1 MPVWPNKEGSLSSI
15 TGVSANEPRSC
26 PVPAGTEPAWPE
38 LGGEGHQE
46 QAMGQSLGT
55 SAQQTDVYS
64 VKTHRE
70 GVNKARMGAKS
81 HETSKGQENSAWGE
95 EECWIGG
102 LTGKRHCIL
111 GLYCREH

>member
-1 MPVWPNKEGSLSSI
+1 
-15 TGVSANEPRSC
+15 
-26 PVPAGTEPAWPE
+26 
-38 LGGEGHQE
+38 
-46 QAMGQSLGT
+46 MGQSLRT
-55 SAQQTDVYS
+55 SAQQIGVYS

-81 HETSKGQENSAWGE
+81 HETSKGQKNSEWGV
-95 EECWIGG
+95 EECRIGG